1 MKNLITLQNQELTM
15 SSRDLLGVIN
25 EVRNSEG
32 EKSIRVNDFH
42 ARVADELSDFNY
54 ETFVVQNIN
63 KTESTIFKLTQDM
76 CMLVA
81 MRESKKVR
89 RIVLEQL
96 KSKFTRESYSLPQ
109 TLPEALR
116 LAAELAEERE
126 LLKIEVNQLKPK
138 AEFHD
143 IAVDTHGALTVAQSA
158 KSLGTGRNR
167 LLQWMRQNNWINR
180 RNEPYQDKIE
190 QGFLDVKLS
199 NWEHPER
206 GLQEVITTLITGKGL
221 ARLAQLINIKT
232 AA

>member
-1 MKNLITLQNQELTM
+1 MSHEINQTVRYEYDIRGYISNILLVKKYVECLLTGYSIPLRMKVIDRLHEL
-15 SSRDLLGVIN
+15 
-25 EVRNSEG
+25 
-32 EKSIRVNDFH
+32 
-42 ARVADELSDFNY
+42 
-54 ETFVVQNIN
+54 
-63 KTESTIFKLTQDM
+63 
-76 CMLVA
+76 
-81 MRESKKVR
+81 ESKTKIQV
-89 RIVLEQL
+89 
-96 KSKFTRESYSLPQ
+96 PQ

-116 LAAELAEERE
+116 LAAELAEEKE
-126 LLKIEVNQLKPK
+126 LLKIKVNELKPK

-143 IAVDTHGALTVAQSA
+143 IAIETHGALTVAQAA

-167 LLQWMRQNNWINR
+167 LLQWMRQHKWINR

-221 ARLAQLINIKT
+221 ARLAQLIHIKN